1 MVRLPCLPRLR
12 FSNSQYGLGTL
23 RLFTYEFD
31 RLGAP
36 AFVDMDE
43 VLFGGREEHRDFLRP
58 HGFIAGAGVG
68 NRL

>member
-23 RLFTYEFD
+23 KLFTYEFD
-31 RLGAP
+31 RLGVP
-36 AFVDMDE
+36 AFVGMDE
-43 VLFGGREEHRDFLRP
+43 VLFGGREEHWDFSARTI
-58 HGFIAGAGVG
+58 FIAGAGVG

>member
-1 MVRLPCLPRLR
+1 
-12 FSNSQYGLGTL
+12 LGKL

-43 VLFGGREEHRDFLRP
+43 VMFCGREEHRDFLRP
-58 HGFIAGAGVG
+58 HGFIAGTGVG
-68 NRL
+68 NGL